1 MLKKIHLNNSIG
13 TELENRIESGDFKPT
28 KLEPGI
34 IGELEQRAR
43 RILKWETNQLPM
55 FQSFWNI
62 TGKKI
67 STCNSTG
74 G

>member
-43 RILKWETNQLPM
+43 RILKEEKALAP
-55 FQSFWNI
+55 
-62 TGKKI
+62 
-67 STCNSTG
+67 
-74 G
+74 